1 MNNKLF
7 ISVITPS
14 YNRASELEHLLKS
27 LSAQS
32 IDHNVFELIISDDG
46 STDETETL
54 IKRWQ
59 EKARYSIK
67 YISQENKGPGAARN
81 HGIKKSIGDLIL
93 FIDSD
98 CEAHPNWIETIVD
111 EYQKNEFDA
120 CGGPDGGKKAVSYTH
135 LTLPTKA

>member
-46 STDETETL
+46 STDDTEQVVKEWSAKT
-54 IKRWQ
+54 
-59 EKARYSIK
+59 
-67 YISQENKGPGAARN
+67 
-81 HGIKKSIGDLIL
+81 
-93 FIDSD
+93 
-98 CEAHPNWIETIVD
+98 
-111 EYQKNEFDA
+111 EFDLKYDNA
-120 CGGPDGGKKAVSYTH
+120 LSS
-135 LTLPTKA
+135 

>member
-1 MNNKLF
+1 MNNELF

-81 HGIKKSIGDLIL
+81 HGLKKSNIHLNCLL
-93 FIDSD
+93 FLM
-98 CEAHPNWIETIVD
+98 
-111 EYQKNEFDA
+111 KL
-120 CGGPDGGKKAVSYTH
+120 K
-135 LTLPTKA
+135 L